1 MHSYRTS
8 IQNNKKKF
16 LSYKWKLE
24 ILECNYSRLKVSR
37 RNSKFW
43 VFYSTLLNEI
53 LIYLAID
60 NTMDFYLIIE
70 NDYYSNFVISQ

>member
-1 MHSYRTS
+1 MDSYRTS
-8 IQNNKKKF
+8 IQNNKKKI

-37 RNSKFW
+37 RILSFW